1 MHHNWTR
8 RFFAT
13 AFLTLAGCQGEV
25 PADGSESSLD
35 AQPSQ
40 VESGCTEYFKGI
52 ETCAL
57 GSATV
62 DRGVTGL
69 EVGGLKDSKSD
80 GISSTFEDASG
91 WSHEAVVDELDSLTL
106 TALDGDKVLS
116 TLELTTNSVS
126 AAARGA
132 GGMGFQ
138 TGLVVNYDSPWA
150 QYQIDSYTAAGLDF
164 SVQSSGYVPLYIRW
178 NWPGNGLY
186 WRPTYRPVFYGARKA
201 NSADS
206 IDGAVWGIA
215 AGKGEAFVLVVDG
228 KEVESTYVEIT
239 VKGAA
244 SPYSKFTGMAV
255 KGSAKSITVASES
268 VGRK

>member
-13 AFLTLAGCQGEV
+13 AFLTLAGCQGEA

-35 AQPSQ
+35 AQPAQ
-40 VESGCTEYFKGI
+40 VESGCIEYFKGI
-52 ETCAL
+52 QSCAT
-57 GSATV
+57 GGASV
-62 DRGVTGL
+62 VTGGAGL
-69 EVGGLKDSKSD
+69 EVTGLKDSKTD
-80 GISSTFEDASG
+80 GIASKFEDASD
-91 WSHEAVVDELDSLTL
+91 WSQVAAVEELDSLKL
-106 TALDGDKVLS
+106 EARDGDKVIS

-126 AAARGA
+126 AAAYGA
-132 GGMGFQ
+132 GMGFQ

-164 SVQSSGYVPLYIRW
+164 SVTSSGYVPLYIRW

-186 WRPTYRPVFYGARKA
+186 WRPSYRPVYYGTRKA
-201 NSADS
+201 NSAGS
-206 IDGAVWGIA
+206 IEGAVWGIA
-215 AGKGEAFVLVVDG
+215 AGKDESFTLVVDG

-244 SPYSKFTGMAV
+244 SPYSKFTGMNV
-255 KGSAKSITVASES
+255 TGSARSYSVAAESIV
-268 VGRK
+268 RK